1 MGLDMYAWRVKAED
15 AIGDFDIAK
24 NDDGSGS
31 KVEEMFYWRK
41 HHDLHGWM
49 ERLYRDKGGP
59 RESFNCVPVRLTKTD
74 LDLLEHAVLNN
85 KLPETQGFFFGT
97 NPPDEDSMK
106 RDMEFI
112 SAAKVAIASG
122 DAVYYDSWW

>member
-15 AIGDFDIAK
+15 AISDFEIARDEK
-24 NDDGSGS
+24 EQT

-49 ERLYRDKGGP
+49 ERLYRAKGGTK
-59 RESFNCVPVRLTKTD
+59 ESFNCVSVRLTMVD
-74 LDLLEHAVLNN
+74 LNALENDVLNN
-85 KLPETQGFFFGT
+85 LLPETQGFFFGT
-97 NPPDEDSMK
+97 NPPDDYSK
-106 RDMEFI
+106 NQDMEFI
-112 SAAKVAIASG
+112 AKAKVAIAAG